1 MHPKSYIETTDRH
14 DFGCKLSK
22 WRWGRVLLW
31 KIPEFCSVGGWVPKS
46 GHVTITKIENLHI
59 DTHRTI
65 HWFHKC
71 YSFLST
77 TKKKQNYRGKT
88 VSEQWHRQALFV
100 ECLAILNWRS
110 SSIRPS
116 SFQLNLTTS
125 CVSVVLLQVGSDVQ
139 WCVCT
144 RSSAVEDW
152 STAWSLPG
160 LWPHCPR
167 QCGNVWHPPK
177 YWQVSKHFTF
187 SFFLLF

>member
-1 MHPKSYIETTDRH
+1 MEYTCGPTYTAISMWAAPGHTRMTMFFVKLVMHPKSYIETTDRR

-31 KIPEFCSVGGWVPKS
+31 KIPEFCSMGGWVPKS

-116 SFQLNLTTS
+116 SFN
-125 CVSVVLLQVGSDVQ
+125 
-139 WCVCT
+139 
-144 RSSAVEDW
+144 
-152 STAWSLPG
+152 
-160 LWPHCPR
+160 
-167 QCGNVWHPPK
+167 
-177 YWQVSKHFTF
+177 
-187 SFFLLF
+187 